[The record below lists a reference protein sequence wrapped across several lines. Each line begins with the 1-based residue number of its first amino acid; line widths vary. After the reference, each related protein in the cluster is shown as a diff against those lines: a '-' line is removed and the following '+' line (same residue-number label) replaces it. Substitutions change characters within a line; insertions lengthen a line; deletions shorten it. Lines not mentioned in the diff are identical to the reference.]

1 MYKLMNAYKYIESL
15 KNHLMLLS
23 IVAEFVLY
31 LNSCMMIQSC
41 KKYISHNK
49 ACQIWIKLI
58 FNVFPNIKLIL
69 ILAENECLSCQWYV
83 ISSVSRCCLIG
94 RYFYH
99 EPLIESSKRLWYCK
113 ENNLLPSSLFA
124 NVCTSLHVGYKK
136 LLHYMDLLIRL
147 YLKNMKYI

>member
-1 MYKLMNAYKYIESL
+1 MKGKYLKSYSAYKNIFWYCDWNIPKLAYRKYYYEPL

-23 IVAEFVLY
+23 IVAEFVLD
-31 LNSCMMIQSC
+31 LNSCMTIQSC

-58 FNVFPNIKLIL
+58 FSVFPNIKLIL

-94 RYFYH
+94 RHFYH
-99 EPLIESSKRLWYCK
+99 EPIIESSKRL
-113 ENNLLPSSLFA
+113 
-124 NVCTSLHVGYKK
+124 
-136 LLHYMDLLIRL
+136 
-147 YLKNMKYI
+147 

>member
-1 MYKLMNAYKYIESL
+1 
-15 KNHLMLLS
+15 MLLS

-31 LNSCMMIQSC
+31 LNSCIMIQSC

-58 FNVFPNIKLIL
+58 FNVLPNIKLIL
-69 ILAENECLSCQWYV
+69 ILAENESLSCQWYV

-94 RYFYH
+94 THFYH
-99 EPLIESSKRLWYCK
+99 EPLIESSKRLWYCW

-124 NVCTSLHVGYKK
+124 NVCTSLSVGYKK
-136 LLHYMDLLIRL
+136 ITLLHGFVDQAILENYEIYLMYIINQKYLAISRL
-147 YLKNMKYI
+147 HTN